1 MVSYVSQLNSDAEVA
16 IRVLIDVDKE
26 GKLLTSCEKYTA
38 AEVAA
43 DALGEGWEGHVV
55 QFSGGKDRQGFPMS
69 KVPGSMQRA
78 LVVEAGASFFFFSS
92 KCSLTVLEL
101 ALETRLALNL
111 DSSAAA
117 SLGLG

>member
-1 MVSYVSQLNSDAEVA
+1 MVSYVSHLKSNAEVA
-16 IRVLIDVDKE
+16 IRVLINVDKE

-43 DALGEGWEGHVV
+43 DALGEGWEGYVV
-55 QFSGGKDRQGFPMS
+55 QFSGGKYRQSFPMS

-78 LVVEAGASFFFFSS
+78 LAVEAGASFFFFSS

-101 ALETRLALNL
+101 AL
-111 DSSAAA
+111 
-117 SLGLG
+117 